1 MTPER
6 YNDTKPT
13 AAMCACGCGLPL
25 DREGRNSKYRF
36 ECKKRIER
44 EQAAKYRKQTREKQ
58 AVKNA
63 RS

>member
-13 AAMCACGCGLPL
+13 AAMCACGCGQPL

-44 EQAAKYRKQTREKQ
+44 EQSAKYRAQNRAKK
-58 AVKNA
+58 AGGKK
-63 RS
+63 